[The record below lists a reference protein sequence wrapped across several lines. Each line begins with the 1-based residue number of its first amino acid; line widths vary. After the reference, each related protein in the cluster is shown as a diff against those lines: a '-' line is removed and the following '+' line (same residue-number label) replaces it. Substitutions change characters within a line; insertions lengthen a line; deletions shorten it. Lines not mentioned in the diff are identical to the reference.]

1 MVAHYFPGKDIDN
14 MEVDEFAMWSCNA
27 EWLHNT
33 IMEHQKKYMF
43 AHAIATAFGGG
54 EQKS

>member
-33 IMEHQKKYMF
+33 IMEYQKYMF